1 MWAGGARQKCT
12 LRDSWY
18 STCIQT
24 NPMKR
29 AKRGFTLI
37 ELLIVVA
44 IIGILAAI
52 AIPALFHAIERAR
65 QKRTIG
71 DIHAVAL
78 AVSAYATDWP
88 FVPRFSGAT
97 AAQLVPLL
105 SPTYTKTLPIEDGWR
120 QPLRYD
126 GEGLDYTLV
135 SYGSDGNADG
145 GAPVGPT
152 THFNAD
158 IVLYNGQFIQWP
170 EGMQIR

>member
-1 MWAGGARQKCT
+1 MT
-12 LRDSWY
+12 
-18 STCIQT
+18 
-24 NPMKR
+24 R
-29 AKRGFTLI
+29 ATRGFTLI

-52 AIPALFHAIERAR
+52 AIPALFHAVERAR

-78 AVSAYATDWP
+78 AVNAYATDWP
-88 FVPRFSGAT
+88 CVPRLSGAV
-97 AAQLVPLL
+97 AADLVPLL
-105 SPTYTKTLPIEDGWR
+105 SPTYTRTLPVEDGWR

-126 GEGLDYTLV
+126 GEGLDYTLL
-135 SYGSDGNADG
+135 SHGSDGTADG
-145 GAPVGPT
+145 GEPVGPT

-170 EGMQIR
+170 EGMQVR

>member
-1 MWAGGARQKCT
+1 MTRT
-12 LRDSWY
+12 
-18 STCIQT
+18 T
-24 NPMKR
+24 
-29 AKRGFTLI
+29 RGFTLI

-52 AIPALFHAIERAR
+52 AIPALFHAVERAR

-71 DIHAVAL
+71 DIRAVAL
-78 AVSAYATDWP
+78 AVNAYATDWP
-88 FVPRFSGAT
+88 YVPRLSGAI
-97 AAQLVPLL
+97 AADLVPLL
-105 SPTYTKTLPIEDGWR
+105 TPTYTKTLPVEDGWR

-135 SYGSDGNADG
+135 SYGSDGTPDG
-145 GAPVGPT
+145 VEPVGPT

-170 EGMQIR
+170 EGMQVR

>member
-1 MWAGGARQKCT
+1 MTRT
-12 LRDSWY
+12 
-18 STCIQT
+18 T
-24 NPMKR
+24 
-29 AKRGFTLI
+29 RGFTLI

-71 DIHAVAL
+71 DIRAVAL
-78 AVSAYATDWP
+78 AVNAYATDWP
-88 FVPRFSGAT
+88 YVPRLSGAI
-97 AAQLVPLL
+97 AADLVPLL
-105 SPTYTKTLPIEDGWR
+105 TPTYTKTLPVEDGWR

-135 SYGSDGNADG
+135 SYGSDGTPDG
-145 GAPVGPT
+145 VEPVGPT

-170 EGMQIR
+170 EGMQVR